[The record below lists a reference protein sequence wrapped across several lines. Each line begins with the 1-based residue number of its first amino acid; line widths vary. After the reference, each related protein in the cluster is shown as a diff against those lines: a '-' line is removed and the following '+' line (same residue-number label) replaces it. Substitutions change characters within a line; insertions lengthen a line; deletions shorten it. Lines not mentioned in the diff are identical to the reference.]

1 MCCCA
6 GPRFGYG
13 KLSGIGLVGD
23 AMNSPSS
30 RSMLPVA
37 AVAVATSLIFGSGCG
52 ASSPVQVA
60 SQSASHS
67 TSAAGPASATNLP
80 SPSSAILQ
88 TAKSYTTVG
97 PLVAVQQADIA
108 AERDGRV
115 VNIAVQ
121 IGDHVQKGQV
131 LALLDDN
138 MLRASRDAQKA
149 RVASLQAQVQDWQA
163 EQKSVE
169 ADLHRADT
177 MLADKIISRE
187 AWEHVKYKL
196 DETVAEV
203 ARHRADETVAEDE
216 LEAANLQLEK
226 SRIVAPFAG
235 VVGRSSV
242 RIAQQVKEGDVLFW
256 ITAVAPLRILFTVP
270 ESAMAAF
277 TNGGALVLTTPDYP
291 SLRQPARILR
301 VSPVVDP
308 ASGSVQIIGAVVH
321 PSALLKP
328 GMSMQ
333 VRLAP

>member
-1 MCCCA
+1 M
-6 GPRFGYG
+6 
-13 KLSGIGLVGD
+13 LSV
-23 AMNSPSS
+23 A
-30 RSMLPVA
+30 A
-37 AVAVATSLIFGSGCG
+37 AVAALVCGSGFGVSSSAQATSQSTSNSSFAG
-52 ASSPVQVA
+52 ASA
-60 SQSASHS
+60 SNANLS
-67 TSAAGPASATNLP
+67 LP
-80 SPSSAILQ
+80 SSTFGPNP
-88 TAKSYTTVG
+88 KSYATVG

-108 AERDGRV
+108 AERDGRIV
-115 VNIAVQ
+115 SIAVE

-131 LALLDDN
+131 LALLDDS
-138 MLRASRDAQKA
+138 MLRTSRDAQKA
-149 RVASLQAQVQDWQA
+149 RVASLQAQILDWQA

-177 MLADKIISRE
+177 MLADKIISQE
-187 AWEHVKYKL
+187 SWEHVKYKL

-216 LEAANLQLEK
+216 LEAANLQLGK

-270 ESAMAAF
+270 ESEMAEF
-277 TNGGALVLTTPDYP
+277 TNGAALELTTPDYP
-291 SLRQPARILR
+291 ALRQPARILR

-321 PSALLKP
+321 PSKLLKP